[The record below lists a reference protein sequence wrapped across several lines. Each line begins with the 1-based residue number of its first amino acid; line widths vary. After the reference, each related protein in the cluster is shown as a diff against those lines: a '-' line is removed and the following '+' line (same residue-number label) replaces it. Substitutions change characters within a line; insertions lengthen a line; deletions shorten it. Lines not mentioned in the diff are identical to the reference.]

1 MRGPRTRLRTR
12 PHGPDEAEVEGALGA
27 QGPPVSGS
35 ELVGTTHGVPCAES
49 PVNVLFVGG
58 MPRSGSTLLDLLIG
72 QLPGHCD
79 VGELFYMWQGG
90 VERDQRCACGE
101 PFSRCPFW
109 TAVGLRAFGG
119 WDRVDVDEVLQLQR
133 QVDTTAQ
140 LVLRPVARLLPG
152 HRARTERYLELT
164 RRVYRAVAD
173 VSGVPIVVDSTKR
186 PSTAY
191 LLASDPGVRLRI
203 VHMVRDPR
211 GVLNSWSHEVP
222 LPEGAGA
229 RDHLKRRPARQ
240 ILRRWLTVNLMIE
253 RLARRG
259 VPLLRLR
266 YEDLVADPRGAMRAA
281 MELSG
286 LAVRDD
292 DLDFIGP
299 DGVHRAL
306 SHAPAGGRVRFRNG
320 PMPLTLDEKWR
331 RELPPSRQ
339 RLASVVCGPL
349 MRRYRY
355 R

>member
-1 MRGPRTRLRTR
+1 MPDPIPSVGNPSRGGQPEPT
-12 PHGPDEAEVEGALGA
+12 PDHASGSAD
-27 QGPPVSGS
+27 PPVD
-35 ELVGTTHGVPCAES
+35 
-49 PVNVLFVGG
+49 VLFVGG

-90 VERDQRCACGE
+90 VKRDQRCACGE
-101 PFSRCPFW
+101 SFSECQFW
-109 TAVGLRAFGG
+109 TDVGMRAFGG
-119 WDRVDVDEVLQLQR
+119 WDRIDIDEVLRLQR
-133 QVDTTAQ
+133 QVDTTAR
-140 LVLRPVARLLPG
+140 LLLRPAARLMPG
-152 HRARTERYLELT
+152 HQARAARYLELT
-164 RRVYRAVAD
+164 RRVYRAVAE
-173 VSGVPIVVDSTKR
+173 VSGSPIVVDSTKR

-191 LLASDPGVRLRI
+191 LLASDPDVRLRI

-222 LPEGAGA
+222 LPEGAGP

-240 ILRRWLTVNLMIE
+240 ILRRWLTVNLMIG
-253 RLARRG
+253 RLERRG

-266 YEDLVADPRGAMRAA
+266 YEDMVTDPRASMRAV

-286 LAVRDD
+286 LEASEE
-292 DLDFIGP
+292 DLAFIGP
-299 DGVHRAL
+299 DGVNRAV
-306 SHAPAGGRVRFRNG
+306 SHAPTGGRVRFRTG
-320 PMPLTLDEKWR
+320 PMPLRLDEKWR

-349 MRRYRY
+349 MRRYQY